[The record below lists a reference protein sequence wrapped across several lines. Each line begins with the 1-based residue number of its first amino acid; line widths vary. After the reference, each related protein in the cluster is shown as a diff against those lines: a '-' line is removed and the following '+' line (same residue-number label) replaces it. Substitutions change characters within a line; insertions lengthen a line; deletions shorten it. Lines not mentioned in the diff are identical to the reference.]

1 MRAANR
7 GGEETKGKRSS
18 AGGGESARAPAVENV
33 LQAAALREDPAHT
46 GMTCSL
52 LNGSYHVLEDQ
63 GSECG
68 GRRGEERVGG
78 GTGAGSTVG
87 WSDSSVTLQL
97 QSVLIPGAECVS

>member
-68 GRRGEERVGG
+68 GRRGEERSGWVGG
-78 GTGAGSTVG
+78 REGGA
-87 WSDSSVTLQL
+87 QL
-97 QSVLIPGAECVS
+97 AGATCQ